1 MSNTMTPERAIEI
14 LKNLTY
20 IKVLENNAHSNG
32 VVHSESACKK
42 DNEDLVAIQTA
53 ISALEYQIP
62 KKPVIGDTFSE
73 KFQKAIIKTGS
84 NPDMVKGQS
93 YKCPVCNHRIIMLWE
108 VERNKRIYGWKCK
121 DIFCNKCGQALDWRD
136 EE

>member
-1 MSNTMTPERAIEI
+1 MSKSMTPERAIKKHNELIEYLKHSLEI
-14 LKNLTY
+14 DSDCCLLDKDKQMIILALKY
-20 IKVLENNAHSNG
+20 R
-32 VVHSESACKK
+32 
-42 DNEDLVAIQTA
+42 
-53 ISALEYQIP
+53 IP

-84 NPDMVKGQS
+84 NPDIVKGQS

-121 DIFCNKCGQALDWRD
+121 DIFCNKCGQALDWSD

>member
-1 MSNTMTPERAIEI
+1 MSNSTTNEVLNNIEKQVNEYGFNGT
-14 LKNLTY
+14 LY
-20 IKVLENNAHSNG
+20 ISCEDYGVIKTVLE
-32 VVHSESACKK
+32 
-42 DNEDLVAIQTA
+42 L
-53 ISALEYQIP
+53 QIP

-121 DIFCNKCGQALDWRD
+121 DIFCNKCGQALDWSD